1 MTEDLR
7 NVPGIGVA
15 GNFAGHLEQAGEAE
29 NFRGVKTAESTAPKA
44 VFPFYIPGNKTFLGT
59 FCVSPD
65 TIRYPAEECCLQTE
79 PEVGIIYD
87 VAWDGDQVSALKARS
102 FGASND
108 CSIRKKGD
116 MKISVKK
123 NWGEASKGL
132 AAHLFPMDDG
142 FSEGS
147 SIDRFRITCLLK
159 RGGTVTQYG
168 VDAAL
173 SDYSYFHEKL
183 DAWLVDRLNGQK
195 DEGPAEDIHGMLL
208 EAGKPGRLFVSIGA
222 TRYTPFGAD
231 TMLKRGDL
239 SITAVYDGEKLSLN
253 QILKYAEAE
262 DFSDPGVSW
271 LPQRVI

>member
-1 MTEDLR
+1 
-7 NVPGIGVA
+7 
-15 GNFAGHLEQAGEAE
+15 
-29 NFRGVKTAESTAPKA
+29 
-44 VFPFYIPGNKTFLGT
+44 
-59 FCVSPD
+59 
-65 TIRYPAEECCLQTE
+65 
-79 PEVGIIYD
+79 
-87 VAWDGDQVSALKARS
+87 
-102 FGASND
+102 
-108 CSIRKKGD
+108 

-123 NWGEASKGL
+123 NWGDSSKGL
-132 AAHLFPMDDG
+132 AARLFTMDDG
-142 FSEGS
+142 FSAGS

-159 RGGTVTQYG
+159 RDGAVTQYG

-183 DAWLVDRLNGQK
+183 DAWLIDRLNGQK
-195 DEGPAEDIHGMLL
+195 DEGPAEDIHSMLL

-239 SITAVYDGEKLSLN
+239 SITAVYDGEKLDLQ

-262 DFSDPGVSW
+262 DFSDPNVSW

>member
-1 MTEDLR
+1 MSEDLR

-44 VFPFYIPGNKTFLGT
+44 IFPFYIPGNSTFLGT

-65 TIRYPAEECCLQTE
+65 TIRYPREECRLQTE

-87 VAWDGDQVSALKARS
+87 VAWAGDQVSALKALR

-108 CSIRKKGD
+108 CSIRTKGD

-123 NWGEASKGL
+123 NW
-132 AAHLFPMDDG
+132 
-142 FSEGS
+142 
-147 SIDRFRITCLLK
+147 CLLK
-159 RGGTVTQYG
+159 RDGAVTQYG

-183 DAWLVDRLNGQK
+183 DAWLIDRLNGQK
-195 DEGPAEDIHGMLL
+195 DEGPAEDIHSMLL

-239 SITAVYDGEKLSLN
+239 SITAVYDGEKLDLQ

-262 DFSDPGVSW
+262 DFSDPNVSW